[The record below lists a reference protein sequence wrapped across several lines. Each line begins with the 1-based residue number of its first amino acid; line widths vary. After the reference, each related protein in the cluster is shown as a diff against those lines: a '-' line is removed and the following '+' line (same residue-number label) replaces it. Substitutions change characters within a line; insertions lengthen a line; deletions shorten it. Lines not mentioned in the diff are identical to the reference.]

1 MAEVKSQRFS
11 DYVSDWGEDQ
21 WQSREWRTYLISTL
35 RECETLNDK
44 LVATESLC
52 ERQKMTIENLENQMA
67 VLERQ
72 LTLLHKTLD
81 IVERVSRSIVLPANG
96 EVIK

>member
-11 DYVSDWGEDQ
+11 DYVSNWGEDQ
-21 WQSREWRTYLISTL
+21 WNSREWRSYLISNL
-35 RECETLNDK
+35 RECEVSKDK
-44 LVATESLC
+44 LVETESLC
-52 ERQKMTIENLENQMA
+52 ERQKMTIESLEQQIT

-72 LTLLHKTLD
+72 LALLQKTLD
-81 IVERVSRSIVLPANG
+81 IVERVSRPIVLPANG